1 MPSFNAHY
9 LFAEHELD
17 FIKKTFP
24 EVKVDEGTLWYAAQ
38 GPDLF
43 FFARLLPWMKGK
55 NPMDVGDIYH
65 EEVNPTQMLTVMRK
79 YIREN
84 PDDHL
89 AITVMIGIIC
99 HYVLDRNAHPFV
111 YAIEEEIYNDSPKS
125 WDRMWIHNIIE
136 HNFDTY
142 LLQKMKGLKKANKFA
157 SYRILPKDEE
167 VYKAGDR
174 VFSYLTPRL
183 TKIDLDKEYP
193 HAGYNGMRDTRVIMK
208 LLNDPHGFE
217 QHALGGAID
226 LFVKKKQGPVGKCFF
241 VYPEPMTDYDYFNLE
256 HKELV
261 EPRNPEFHTT
271 DSLDDIMEKAYKDLE
286 RILTKFKASLT
297 DDDYD
302 MYSITEDQ
310 SFDTTL
316 KIPRCEE
323 PLIMDY

>member
-1 MPSFNAHY
+1 MTSFNAHY

-24 EVKVDEGTLWYAAQ
+24 EVKINEGALWYAAQ

-65 EEVNPTQMLTVMRK
+65 EEVNPTQMLRVMRK

-84 PDDHL
+84 PEDHI

-111 YAIEEEIYNDSPKS
+111 YSIEEHIYNDNPKS
-125 WDRMWIHNIIE
+125 WDRTWIHNIIE

-142 LLQKMKGLKKANKFA
+142 LLQKMKGVEKANKFP

-167 VYKAGDR
+167 IYKAGER
-174 VFSYLTPRL
+174 VFSYMTPRL

-217 QHALGGAID
+217 QNALGGALD
-226 LFVKKKQGPVGKCFF
+226 MFLMKKQGPIGKCFF
-241 VYPEPMTDYDYFNLE
+241 VYPEPMTDYDYFNLD
-256 HKELV
+256 HKEWI
-261 EPRNPEFHTT
+261 EPRNPEFHST
-271 DSLDDIMEKAYKDLE
+271 DSLDDIMENAYKDLE
-286 RILTKFKASLT
+286 RILTKFKSSLN

-302 MYSITEDQ
+302 MYSITEDA

-316 KIPRCEE
+316 KIPPCEE

>member
-1 MPSFNAHY
+1 
-9 LFAEHELD
+9 
-17 FIKKTFP
+17 
-24 EVKVDEGTLWYAAQ
+24 
-38 GPDLF
+38 
-43 FFARLLPWMKGK
+43 
-55 NPMDVGDIYH
+55 
-65 EEVNPTQMLTVMRK
+65 
-79 YIREN
+79 
-84 PDDHL
+84 
-89 AITVMIGIIC
+89 
-99 HYVLDRNAHPFV
+99 
-111 YAIEEEIYNDSPKS
+111 
-125 WDRMWIHNIIE
+125 
-136 HNFDTY
+136 
-142 LLQKMKGLKKANKFA
+142 MKGLKKANKFA

-167 VYKAGDR
+167 IYKAGER

-271 DSLDDIMEKAYKDLE
+271 DSLDDIMENAYKDLE

-316 KIPRCEE
+316 KIPPCEE